1 MIKFF
6 RRIRQQLITENKFS
20 KYLLY
25 AIGEIVLVV
34 IGILIALSINNW
46 NENNKLNKEEKKML
60 ISLNTDFKENLV
72 RLEKTIALQEKMI
85 KNSKGFIQIML
96 SENKNVGSDS
106 IANMISRGA
115 QSWWR
120 AEYVTGTYNAILGS
134 GNINVLKN
142 DDLKRILA
150 EFSSEV
156 NSGFEDH
163 EESMNILFEFN
174 KSNASIL
181 PYLMLDNQYERL
193 GLVKNEKA
201 ISASAN
207 EIITNKANLGLLIN
221 KTILEG
227 LRTDYQY
234 KIKDYIREILTI
246 IASELEK

>member
-201 ISASAN
+201 IF
-207 EIITNKANLGLLIN
+207 
-221 KTILEG
+221 
-227 LRTDYQY
+227 
-234 KIKDYIREILTI
+234 
-246 IASELEK
+246 